1 MKQVVVN
8 KLNDY
13 TKRIKMNEENY
24 LQKFKELNSE
34 DLNNEQQTN
43 DRMKNDLIFDKKVH
57 NDIILQRNRD
67 LSNLLNSI
75 NSLSQ
80 IFKDLQ
86 ALIMHQGTILDR
98 IDYNIE
104 QTKTNVYDAHE
115 VLKEEHESMKSSLA
129 RNINLVLVLII
140 SIMIILLMIKII
152 K

>member
-1 MKQVVVN
+1 MKQIVIN

-13 TKRIKMNEENY
+13 TKSIKTNEENY

-34 DLNNEQQTN
+34 DMNSDNQTN
-43 DRMKNDLIFDKKVH
+43 DRMKNDLIYDKKPS

-67 LSNLLNSI
+67 LANLLNSI

-104 QTKTNVYDAHE
+104 QTKANVYDAHE
-115 VLKEEHESMKSSLA
+115 IIKEEHENMKSSFA
-129 RNINLVLVLII
+129 RKINLGLVVII
-140 SIMIILLMIKII
+140 CIMIVLYIIKII
-152 K
+152 I